1 MDIRACASRLLSLLV
16 VLMLAG
22 CAGGV
27 SKETQQHFN
36 NLLAVGDYRS
46 AENLAIASGKIQ
58 PTEKPKILLGL
69 CKPVQQPFMQKTQ
82 RLPSEF

>member
-1 MDIRACASRLLSLLV
+1 MDIRACSFRLCSLLA
-16 VLMLAG
+16 VLLLAG

-58 PTEKPKILLGL
+58 PDGKTENL
-69 CKPVQQPFMQKTQ
+69 VWS
-82 RLPSEF
+82 LPAGAAAFYAQD

>member
-1 MDIRACASRLLSLLV
+1 MDIRACAIRLCSLLA
-16 VLMLAG
+16 VLLLAG

-58 PTEKPKILLGL
+58 PDGKTENLAWSLQAGAAA
-69 CKPVQQPFMQKTQ
+69 FMQKTQ
-82 RLPSEF
+82 RPPSGS